1 MAGREVIEKNQPLLR
16 EIIRT
21 VDKRLDYT
29 VTEVGEA
36 RFTLK
41 LMLRGREAPVSVS
54 LEDLSLAGEDAVRRN
69 TVRQKIKG
77 VHDRM
82 LHNPVVDV
90 LGKKVARILKA
101 SAGSQEMMTR
111 RSPFQRGG
119 PRR

>member
-1 MAGREVIEKNQPLLR
+1 MAGREVIEKNQALLR

-21 VDKRLDYT
+21 ISKRLDYT
-29 VTEVGEA
+29 VTEVGDA

-41 LMLRGREAPVSVS
+41 LTLRNREATVSVS
-54 LEDLSLAGEDAVRRN
+54 LEDLSLAEEDTVRRN
-69 TVRQKIKG
+69 AVRQKIKN

-82 LHNPVVDV
+82 MHTPVLDV
-90 LGKKVARILKA
+90 LGKKVARMLKA
-101 SAGSQEMMTR
+101 SAGSQEIFQR

>member
-1 MAGREVIEKNQPLLR
+1 MSGREVIEKNQALLR

-21 VDKRLDYT
+21 IDKRLDCT

-41 LMLRGREAPVSVS
+41 LTLRGREAPVSVS
-54 LEDLSLAGEDAVRRN
+54 VEDLSQAGEDTVRRN
-69 TVRQKIKG
+69 AVRQKIKS

-82 LHNPVVDV
+82 MHTPVVDV
-90 LGKKVARILKA
+90 LGKKVARMLKA
-101 SAGSQEMMTR
+101 SAGSQDSSFY
-111 RSPFQRGG
+111 RSPFHRS